1 MLGLELIRKNI
12 FEDPF
17 FSDFF
22 RFEECD
28 SELKVDIV
36 DNEKDYTLYADIPGV
51 DKKDVDLKISND
63 GVLIIEV
70 NQKEDNGR
78 KFLRKER
85 TVRKLKRSFA
95 FDGIKTD
102 GVEAS
107 VENGVLTAK
116 LPKVDIS
123 VNNERNIEIK

>member
-36 DNEKDYTLYADIPGV
+36 DNEKIIPCTPTYLALTRKMWTL
-51 DKKDVDLKISND
+51 
-63 GVLIIEV
+63 
-70 NQKEDNGR
+70 
-78 KFLRKER
+78 
-85 TVRKLKRSFA
+85 RSPMM
-95 FDGIKTD
+95 
-102 GVEAS
+102 EYS
-107 VENGVLTAK
+107 
-116 LPKVDIS
+116 
-123 VNNERNIEIK
+123 